1 MMKVTTLVILAVIA
15 LFLCIPAV
23 SAFTVE
29 GMTID
34 PSGALTPNTP
44 VTVSYKVGFSASGDN
59 TFPSGGDLTMTT
71 ELTNPKWTYTLILD
85 GVENPRNPVGGKT
98 LDLSGFELSYPSKVD
113 ESIRVTLEGT
123 APTVDTTT
131 NKILVLIKESD
142 SNGNTVESS
151 MVNKTALVINT
162 GDVASAISA
171 KNTNLQTFRS
181 HIDEKSAIGIDTS
194 EAEAQYS
201 EASSQIATAQAQPP
215 TGYETALNAL
225 TAAQTAI
232 DAGEKALDKSW
243 AESEVANAQVPI
255 NNVDAVIAWFKGNQS
270 TANDPQLA
278 AIVAKRE
285 VAVNYISNANDEIT
299 SGNYDQA
306 RTKASDAF
314 AKGNESFTDALARQ
328 KQLTSG
334 FQFPTLP
341 SLPGGVFLIIGVIVV
356 VLAVVGVIIYRKR
369 SRWDELG

>member
-1 MMKVTTLVILAVIA
+1 
-15 LFLCIPAV
+15 
-23 SAFTVE
+23 
-29 GMTID
+29 
-34 PSGALTPNTP
+34 
-44 VTVSYKVGFSASGDN
+44 
-59 TFPSGGDLTMTT
+59 
-71 ELTNPKWTYTLILD
+71 
-85 GVENPRNPVGGKT
+85 
-98 LDLSGFELSYPSKVD
+98 
-113 ESIRVTLEGT
+113 
-123 APTVDTTT
+123 
-131 NKILVLIKESD
+131 
-142 SNGNTVESS
+142 